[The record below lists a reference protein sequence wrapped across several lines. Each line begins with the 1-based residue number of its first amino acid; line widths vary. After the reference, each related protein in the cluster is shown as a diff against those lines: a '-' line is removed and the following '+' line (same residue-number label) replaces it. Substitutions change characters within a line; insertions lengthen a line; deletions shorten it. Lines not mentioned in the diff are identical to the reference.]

1 MPTLPILT
9 PSTYFPLVA
18 PSAPLSSA
26 DINTFATTVKADI
39 DAIAAILNDSVKPI
53 YDKLTQL
60 ATTAGLA
67 GTSLPVDHAASVTK
81 DSGLFWNIATSA
93 PASIHDSF
101 LTMMQILANVHNGM
115 KEGVKVGDKVTPT
128 TVAINSTLS
137 YAWPYT
143 DTLFWPMLFKV
154 SGNYVNQLPVTAQGV
169 TTSVNAYIDTTD
181 KTLKIKN
188 NTGGEI
194 SIFGYI
200 IHPVLPTYRNQ

>member
-39 DAIAAILNDSVKPI
+39 DAIATILNDSIRPI
-53 YDKLTQL
+53 YDKLTVL
-60 ATTAGLA
+60 APTAGLA
-67 GTSLPVDHAASVTK
+67 GTSLPVDPGASTTK
-81 DSGLFWNIATSA
+81 DFGLFWNATTSL
-93 PASIHDSF
+93 PASIYDSF

-115 KEGVKVGDKVTPT
+115 KEGVKVGDSVTYT
-128 TVAINSTLS
+128 AIANNDTLS

-154 SGNYVNQLPVTAQGV
+154 NGSYVNQLPVTAQGASA
-169 TTSVNAYIDTTD
+169 SVNAYIDTTSH
-181 KTLKIKN
+181 TLKIKN
-188 NTGGEI
+188 NTGGDI